1 MKLLSHITLPSIME
15 LRYLLY
21 ERINNQVINNQ
32 VSRILPR
39 IFFDRAFF
47 GSSDIV
53 ILREIY
59 YHLKWILKL
68 K

>member
-1 MKLLSHITLPSIME
+1 ME